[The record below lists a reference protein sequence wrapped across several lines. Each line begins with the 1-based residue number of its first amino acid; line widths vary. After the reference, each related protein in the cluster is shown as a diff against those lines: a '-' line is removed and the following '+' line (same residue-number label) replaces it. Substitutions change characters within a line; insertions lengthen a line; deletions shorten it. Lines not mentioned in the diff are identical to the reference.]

1 MLNLQALYRFDNGQ
15 SAQNRNRTCTPLRK
29 PDFESSASTNSAI
42 WAKPLKSIQLF
53 LGGDANVFILC
64 LMNNSIS

>member
-42 WAKPLKSIQLF
+42 WAIGLQMYLF
-53 LGGDANVFILC
+53 FAECAKGIFYG
-64 LMNNSIS
+64 NNGLL